1 MKDLKLSKQ
10 FKLAP
15 RQTEKSSA
23 SCKTSCQPSHAGSL
37 KKEWLHPPDSPAKRR
52 RYYQIAHSAHLP
64 ARSTFDKVGS
74 GCLCLKEAGG
84 VGALVPIWCP
94 LLLPSSPKHKDFLHE
109 KSTREDPTLTATFDT
124 TGSMQLGLWSLFG
137 CAVWHVGERAD
148 SGAIPYNEAHRTQE
162 TGLLEL
168 LKWLTND

>member
-1 MKDLKLSKQ
+1 MQEASKRSDCTHQ
-10 FKLAP
+10 TAQP
-15 RQTEKSSA
+15 REEDTIKSH
-23 SCKTSCQPSHAGSL
+23 TQHTYLLG
-37 KKEWLHPPDSPAKRR
+37 
-52 RYYQIAHSAHLP
+52 AHLTKWDP
-64 ARSTFDKVGS
+64 DACAWRKQAVS
-74 GCLCLKEAGG
+74 
-84 VGALVPIWCP
+84 VGALVPIWCL

-109 KSTREDPTLTATFDT
+109 KSTREDTTLTATFDT

-148 SGAIPYNEAHRTQE
+148 SGAIPYNEAYRTQE